1 MTVAGPQNTY
11 MTHAHL
17 GGQHCHWQQMS
28 AEFLPTILCS
38 VLSYPDSVLGH
49 VELRL
54 LAETWHLELIE
65 LLLRYLEFLLKI
77 LENHVT
83 FGHYV
88 DLIQ

>member
-1 MTVAGPQNTY
+1 M
-11 MTHAHL
+11 HILEAHIVI
-17 GGQHCHWQQMS
+17 GSKCQQSSSPPSS
-28 AEFLPTILCS
+28 ALCFLT
-38 VLSYPDSVLGH
+38 PDSVIGH